1 MTSART
7 IVTVGRSPMR
17 IAGYALLAA
26 PMLLLAIDMSFSH
39 RFFPAPDTTEAAVG
53 TTIDEAGSTI
63 TLYEDVLTNDGRAQ
77 RRRDLVWSGVFA
89 AAGVL
94 ALGFSLR
101 EIVLP
106 RSVLVADE
114 RGLQIRIFGARRS
127 PVDLAWDEIA
137 DVRSGILE
145 TISGP
150 VPVLSILPE
159 DPALIPARP
168 AGAVADPPWLHLLA
182 DDWDRQPHEVVPLI
196 EPWLRRARSV
206 EVVEGL
212 P

>member
-7 IVTVGRSPMR
+7 IVSVGRSPMR

-26 PMLLLAIDMSFSH
+26 PMLLLAIDMAFSH

-77 RRRDLVWSGVFA
+77 RRRDLLWSAAFA
-89 AAGVL
+89 GAGVL

-101 EIVLP
+101 EILLP
-106 RSVLVADE
+106 RPVLVADQ
-114 RGLQIRIFGARRS
+114 RGVQIRIFGGRRS
-127 PVDLAWDEIA
+127 PVVLAWDEIA

-145 TISGP
+145 TPSGP
-150 VPVLSILPE
+150 VPVLSIMPE
-159 DPALIPARP
+159 DPALLPARP
-168 AGAVADPPWLHLLA
+168 AGAVTEPPWLHLLA
-182 DDWDRQPHEVVPLI
+182 DDWDRQPHQLVPLI
-196 EPWLRRARSV
+196 EPWLRRSRSV
-206 EVVEGL
+206 EIVEG
-212 P
+212 PP